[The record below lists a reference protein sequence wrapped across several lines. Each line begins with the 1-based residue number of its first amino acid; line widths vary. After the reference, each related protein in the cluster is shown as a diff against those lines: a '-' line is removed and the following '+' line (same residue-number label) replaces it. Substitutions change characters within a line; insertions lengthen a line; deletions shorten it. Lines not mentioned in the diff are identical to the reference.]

1 MLKQVDAHEL
11 QQLYEQ
17 ERAFEQ
23 EEEGED
29 EEVSDYYDE
38 DADDTNSN

>member
-17 ERAFEQ
+17 ERAFEHE
-23 EEEGED
+23 EEEGE
-29 EEVSDYYDE
+29 EEASDYYDE